1 MIKDVLN
8 TAESKMKKTISV
20 LTSDLTTLKAGRA
33 NPKMLDRIQVEA
45 YGGLCP
51 IEQVGNI
58 SAPEPRMLVITPW
71 DKSLLK
77 DIEKAILKSDLGINP
92 SNDGSIIRLLVPEL
106 TEETRKN
113 LVKNVKKLGEDAKVA
128 VRSIRRDANEKIKAL
143 KKDGHISEDEV
154 KKGEDLFIESKIGDK
169 AYITQQIDHMK
180 KQVEGHHNEGNESKN
195 GYKSIIVVSADYK
208 NINDEKRA
216 EFEKHLKEVGTE
228 LVVLD
233 KMASEIDDKVRES
246 I

>member
-1 MIKDVLN
+1 MIKELLS
-8 TAESKMKKTISV
+8 TAESKMQKTISV

-71 DKSLLK
+71 DKSLLR

-128 VRSIRRDANEKIKAL
+128 IRSIRRDANEKIKAL

-154 KKGEDLFIESKIGDK
+154 KKGEDAVQKKTDQFVKE
-169 AYITQQIDHMK
+169 ID
-180 KQVEGHHNEGNESKN
+180 S
-195 GYKSIIVVSADYK
+195 
-208 NINDEKRA
+208 
-216 EFEKHLKEVGTE
+216 
-228 LVVLD
+228 LVVA
-233 KMASEIDDKVRES
+233 KEKEIMS